1 MIRALFTFESRA
13 EGKSLK
19 SSQGVRMFQI
29 SSRGLGVLLLL
40 VAATVPPAA
49 AQKFTG
55 DISGNVTDP
64 SGAAIVGAAVTVHSP
79 ATGLTRTT
87 ATSGTGSFRVP
98 NLDVDSYQVS
108 ISADGFKTSVQNAE
122 VTSNGLVN
130 LDISMQVGARTEE
143 VTVSAAAPLV
153 DLSVNENST
162 LDNARIETIPLD
174 GRDFNSLIALTPGV
188 QRAPGGGFL
197 AININGARATS
208 QNNLVDGLYNN
219 DRFYGQPVIGQTG
232 VLGVPAT
239 LIPMEA
245 LQEVNVQ
252 ETPSAQFAVKGGAPV
267 SLVLKSGTNEWHGSG
282 LFLRHTSFADADN
295 FFATSGVPFRDMQ
308 GTATIGGPIIKDKT
322 FFFGYYDG
330 QGYAAI
336 IPRLGQVPTPSQ
348 ITAAMNRITTAG
360 LTPTAAGE
368 DLLAFFPAATNP
380 TSNIISVRLPVL
392 ANMTNF
398 GIIVDQKI
406 SQHHLL
412 TGRYVFGDSTQSS
425 PPTQV
430 NSTVVQPAPQFNST
444 LFNSV
449 APTRGQLVGL
459 SEAWIFNSNQTLES
473 RLGLTRFSQIIKTNN
488 NINPMSLGIDT
499 GPVPASQDLG
509 VPYVHMSAFSSIGG
523 GGALNYPIVTRP
535 DQTIDWS
542 EHFTWVRGNHTIEI
556 GGNFQHAYTN
566 FSHDQA
572 RVQLSID
579 GQNFL
584 GDPVDELVQLLLGK
598 VDGASRYFG
607 NTHRHFTQNTF
618 GVYGQDEWKVIPRLT
633 LTLGLRYDINGAVS
647 EKNDL
652 ASNFL
657 PGIGLVQVGHGISNL
672 YNIDPWNFG
681 PRFGFG
687 WDVFGKGKTAVRGG
701 YSLSYD
707 TPEIATFALPFLYFN
722 NNAGA
727 FLQPNL
733 GVTQEIL
740 STPATT
746 TPETGACMDPTTGA
760 PGDYVCIANGPIFGS
775 NPGGTPPFPSFGI
788 VRDLKTP
795 RYHQFNLGVQQ
806 ELWTNNVLSV
816 SYSGQRGQD
825 LIFPIDINAL
835 PLGCGVTAVP
845 CVRPFASIAPNLS
858 DIVQDT
864 NHGSSQY
871 DSLQASFRQ
880 RRWHGINTQYNFTWS
895 KCIDNNSTDR
905 LEEPQLNNPVD
916 FKGQRGRCD
925 SDVRLN
931 FNMAGTYELPGLRSL
946 GRFGTGWEIGT
957 VYTAESGR
965 PFSVLLPFD
974 PSGQGLPFSA
984 IRANWDGT
992 PVHINSRNPAD
1003 YVAETYTAANQPDPC
1018 GDVSPVG
1025 GLPLSPF
1032 YFACPGTVGTSRR
1045 NQVIGPG
1052 LSQLDANIVKNTKIR
1067 EAVTVQFRWEVFN
1080 VLNRANFGAPS
1091 NFLIPGGIFGQVT
1104 STPDVALGNPVLGQG
1119 AARNMD
1125 FVLKVIF

>member
-1 MIRALFTFESRA
+1 MWEA
-13 EGKSLK
+13 
-19 SSQGVRMFQI
+19 
-29 SSRGLGVLLLL
+29 SSRGFGVLLVFLI
-40 VAATVPPAA
+40 VAITPAA

-55 DISGNVTDP
+55 DISGNVTDA
-64 SGAAIVGAAVTVHSP
+64 SGAAIVGAPVTVHSA
-79 ATGLTRTT
+79 ATGLARTT
-87 ATSGTGSFRVP
+87 STSSTGSYRVP
-98 NLDVDSYQVS
+98 NLDVGSYQVS
-108 ISADGFKTSVQNAE
+108 VSATGFKTLVQNAD
-122 VTSNGLVN
+122 VTSNGVVE
-130 LDISMQVGARTEE
+130 LDFSMQVGEQTQE
-143 VTVSAAAPLV
+143 VTVTAVAPLV

-174 GRDFNSLIALTPGV
+174 GRDYNSLVALTPGV

-208 QNNLVDGLYNN
+208 GNNLIDGLYNN

-239 LIPMEA
+239 LVPMEA

-267 SLVLKSGTNEWHGSG
+267 NLVLKSGTNQWHGSG

-295 FFATSGVPFRDMQ
+295 YFSKSAGPCQPLCSTPFRDMQ
-308 GTATIGGPIIKDKT
+308 GSATIGGPVVKDKT

-336 IPRLGQVPTPSQ
+336 IPKLGQVPTPSE
-348 ITAAMNRITTAG
+348 ITQALNRITAAG
-360 LTPTAAGE
+360 LTPTTAGE
-368 DLLAFFPAATNP
+368 NLLSFFPTATNL
-380 TSNIISVRLPVL
+380 TTGIISVRIPVL

-406 SQHHLL
+406 GQNHSI
-412 TGRYVFGDSTQSS
+412 TGRYIFGDSTQSS
-425 PPTQV
+425 PPTEV
-430 NSTVVQPAPQFNST
+430 NSTVVQPASQYSPS

-449 APTRGQLVGL
+449 APTRGQLIGL
-459 SEAWIFNSNQTLES
+459 SETWTINSNQSLES

-488 NINPMSLGIDT
+488 NINPLSLGVDT
-499 GPVPASQDLG
+499 GPVPVSQDLG
-509 VPYVHMSAFSSIGG
+509 VPYVHMASFSSIGG

-542 EHFTWVRGNHTIEI
+542 EHFTWVRGNHTIGI

-572 RVQLSID
+572 RIQLSID
-579 GQNFL
+579 GQNFDD
-584 GDPVDELVQLLLGK
+584 DPVDELVELLVGK

-618 GVYGQDEWKVIPRLT
+618 GVYGQDEWKILRRLT
-633 LTLGLRYDINGAVS
+633 LTLGLRYDINGVVREEA
-647 EKNDL
+647 NLD
-652 ASNFL
+652 SNFL
-657 PGIGLVQVGHGISNL
+657 PGVGLVQVGHGINGL

-681 PRFGFG
+681 PRLGFG
-687 WDVFGKGKTAVRGG
+687 WDVFGNAKTAVRGG
-701 YSLSYD
+701 YTLSYD
-707 TPEIATFALPFLYFN
+707 TPEIATFALPFLYYN

-746 TPETGACMDPTTGA
+746 PPETGACMNPTTGA
-760 PGDYVCIANGPIFGS
+760 PGDYICIANGPVFGA
-775 NPGGTPPFPSFGI
+775 NPGGTPPFPAFGI
-788 VRDLKTP
+788 VRNLKTP

-806 ELWTNNVLSV
+806 EFWRNNVLTV
-816 SYSGQRGQD
+816 TYSGQRGYD
-825 LIFPIDINAL
+825 LIFPVDINAF

-845 CVRPFASIAPNLS
+845 CVRPFGGIAPNLS

-864 NHGSSQY
+864 NLGWSQY
-871 DSLQASFRQ
+871 DSLQTSFRQ

-895 KCIDNNSTDR
+895 KCLDYNSTDR
-905 LEEPQLNNPVD
+905 LEEPQLNNPLD
-916 FKGQRGRCD
+916 FRGQRGYCD

-931 FNMAGTYELPGLRSL
+931 FNTAGTYELPGVRSL
-946 GRFGTGWEIGT
+946 RWVGTGWGIGA

-965 PFSVLLPFD
+965 PFSVLLPYD

-984 IRANWDGT
+984 IRASWDGT
-992 PVHINSRNPAD
+992 PVHINTRNPAD
-1003 YVAETYTAANQPDPC
+1003 YVEETYTAPGQSDPC
-1018 GDVSPVG
+1018 GNVSPAG

-1032 YFACPGTVGTSRR
+1032 YIACPGTVGNSRR
-1045 NQVIGPG
+1045 NQLIGPG
-1052 LSQLDANIVKNTKIR
+1052 LSQLDASILKDTKIG
-1067 EAVTVQFRWEVFN
+1067 ETVTVQFRWEVFN

-1104 STPDVALGNPVLGQG
+1104 STPDVSLGNPVLGQG

>member
-1 MIRALFTFESRA
+1 ML
-13 EGKSLK
+13 
-19 SSQGVRMFQI
+19 QI
-29 SSRGLGVLLLL
+29 SSRGFGILLLLL
-40 VAATVPPAA
+40 VVATIPAA

-55 DISGNVTDP
+55 DISGNVTDA
-64 SGAAIVGAAVTVHSP
+64 SGGAIAGAAITVHSA
-79 ATGLTRTT
+79 ATGLTRT
-87 ATSGTGSFRVP
+87 ASTSGTGSFRVP
-98 NLDVDSYQVS
+98 NLDVGSYQVS
-108 ISADGFKTSVQNAE
+108 ISAEGFKTSVQNAD

-130 LDISMQVGARTEE
+130 LDISMQVGERTEE
-143 VTVSAAAPLV
+143 VTVTAAAPLV

-197 AININGARATS
+197 AININGTRATS

-282 LFLRHTSFADADN
+282 LFLRHTSFADAKN

-308 GTATIGGPIIKDKT
+308 GTSTIGGPIIKDKT

-336 IPRLGQVPTPSQ
+336 IPRLGQVPTPGQ
-348 ITAAMNRITTAG
+348 ITQARNRIATAG
-360 LTPTAAGE
+360 LTPTVAGE
-368 DLLAFFPAATNP
+368 NLLAFFPSTTDAIGSLIT
-380 TSNIISVRLPVL
+380 VRLPVL

-406 SQHHLL
+406 NQHHLL
-412 TGRYVFGDSTQSS
+412 TGRYVYGDSTQSS
-425 PPTQV
+425 PPSQV
-430 NSTVVQPAPQFNST
+430 NSTVVQPAPQFNPT

-449 APTRGQLVGL
+449 APTRGQLLGL
-459 SEAWIFNSNQTLES
+459 SEVWMINSNQTLES
-473 RLGLTRFSQIIKTNN
+473 RLGFTRFSQIIKTNN
-488 NINPMSLGIDT
+488 SIDPLSLGIDT

-542 EHFTWVRGNHTIEI
+542 EHFTWVRGNHTIAI

-579 GQNFL
+579 GQNF
-584 GDPVDELVQLLLGK
+584 GSDPVDELVQLLLGK

-618 GVYGQDEWKVIPRLT
+618 GVYGQDEWKVTPRLT
-633 LTLGLRYDINGAVS
+633 LTLGLRYDINGVVR
-647 EKNDL
+647 EKSNLD
-652 ASNFL
+652 ANFL
-657 PGIGLVQVGHGISNL
+657 PGIGLVQVGHGINSL

-681 PRFGFG
+681 PRLGFG

-701 YSLSYD
+701 YSMSYD
-707 TPEIATFALPFLYFN
+707 TPEIATFALPFLYFQ

-746 TPETGACMDPTTGA
+746 KPETGSCANPTTSA
-760 PGDYVCIANGPIFGS
+760 PGDYICIDNATNGPVFGA
-775 NPGGTPPFPSFGI
+775 NPGGSPPFPSFGI
-788 VRDLKTP
+788 VRNLKTP

-806 ELWTNNVLSV
+806 ELWGNNVLSV
-816 SYSGQRGQD
+816 TYSGQRGQD

-845 CVRPFASIAPNLS
+845 CVRPFASLAPTLS

-880 RRWHGINTQYNFTWS
+880 RKWHGINTQYNFTWS
-895 KCIDNNSTDR
+895 KCIDNESGDR
-905 LEEPQLNNPVD
+905 AGEPQLNNPLD
-916 FKGQRGRCD
+916 LKGQRGRCD

-931 FNMAGTYELPGLRSL
+931 FNLAGTFDLPKVQSM
-946 GRFGTGWEIGT
+946 GRFGTGWEIGA

-974 PSGQGLPFSA
+974 PSGQGLPFSGV
-984 IRANWDGT
+984 RASWDGT
-992 PVHINSRNPAD
+992 PVQINSRNPAD
-1003 YVAETYTAANQPDPC
+1003 YVHENYTAAGQPDPC
-1018 GDVSPVG
+1018 GNVSPFAG
-1025 GLPLSPF
+1025 ILPLSPF
-1032 YFACPGTVGTSRR
+1032 YIPCAGTVGNSRR
-1045 NQVIGPG
+1045 NQLIGPG
-1052 LSQLDANIVKNTKIR
+1052 LSQLDANIVKNTKIGER
-1067 EAVTVQFRWEVFN
+1067 VTVQFRWEVFN